1 MIRVFTD
8 TAANLPPEV
17 LEKYHI
23 RTLPLT
29 YRVDGE
35 LPEGEFD
42 GPAYYDAIRGGAEV
56 KTAMVN
62 PQDTAEGME
71 PVLAAG
77 LDVLYVGFSSG
88 LSTTYQSG
96 CIAADELREKYPER
110 KILTIDSLGA
120 SLGEGLY
127 VYLAAK
133 KQQSG
138 ATIEE
143 T

>member
-77 LDVLYVGFSSG
+77 DDLLYIGISGGISGTCWSVG
-88 LSTTYQSG
+88 L
-96 CIAADELREKYPER
+96 AAD
-110 KILTIDSLGA
+110 
-120 SLGEGLY
+120 
-127 VYLAAK
+127 
-133 KQQSG
+133 
-138 ATIEE
+138 
-143 T
+143 